1 MNSSQSPSF
10 YWLILDTAIYL
21 AKISS
26 DLNCDPYEIN
36 GMPDHV
42 HLLVLL
48 SRTISQS
55 ELAEKLK
62 SNSSRWFK
70 TIDPRVSDFCWQGGY
85 GIFGVDATT
94 FDRHRQ
100 YIINQKKHHQ
110 IQEFKN
116 EYTKILD
123 RYKIKYDPK
132 FLWD

>member
-1 MNSSQSPSF
+1 
-10 YWLILDTAIYL
+10 
-21 AKISS
+21 
-26 DLNCDPYEIN
+26 
-36 GMPDHV
+36 MPDHV

-85 GIFGVDATT
+85 GIFGIDATT

-100 YIINQKKHHQ
+100 YIINQKKIPLGLKERAALSGLQ
-110 IQEFKN
+110 ILCEVSQASGRSYRASFC
-116 EYTKILD
+116 LG
-123 RYKIKYDPK
+123 
-132 FLWD
+132 